1 MTRPS
6 AEVART
12 SRLIQ
17 YWLPVLLMLV
27 LQFVFST
34 DWFSSDHTSRFILP
48 LLRFLLPQL
57 GMDQLIL
64 LHHVIRKAGHVTE
77 YCVLGVLLYRAV
89 HIDIRNPMTV
99 RILTIAGIAAA
110 AVMDEL
116 HQSFVPARTSS
127 IGDIGFDFIGG
138 VCAIL
143 LMTVWRFRR
152 VAE

>member
-1 MTRPS
+1 
-6 AEVART
+6 
-12 SRLIQ
+12 
-17 YWLPVLLMLV
+17 MLV

-48 LLRFLLPQL
+48 LLKFLLPQF
-57 GMDQLIL
+57 GMDQLIF

-77 YCVLGVLLYRAV
+77 YCVLGILLYRAV
-89 HIDIRNPMTV
+89 QRDIRNPVTV
-99 RILTIAGIAAA
+99 RILTLAGIAGAA
-110 AVMDEL
+110 AMDEL

-127 IGDIGFDFIGG
+127 IGDIGFDCIGG

-143 LMTVWRFRR
+143 LMAVWRITR